1 MRAEVGVIS
10 RSIRIIGK
18 KYDNIDEEAFG
29 ARVLVSFQSEL
40 TDDFE
45 VRTTLGTGW
54 TFPCEDHSDIRF
66 SDGNRIIMNM
76 VKILLIQIYGV
87 YFYS

>member
-45 VRTTLGTGW
+45 VRTTLGTG
-54 TFPCEDHSDIRF
+54 
-66 SDGNRIIMNM
+66 
-76 VKILLIQIYGV
+76 
-87 YFYS
+87 